1 MDRSK
6 VVPLRSAGPVPLA
19 GEDLA
24 ALALRAGEEDAQ
36 LARLVDRLEND
47 PQLRTLS
54 RRLARRLA
62 WHGPEDLMQTTLER
76 VVRGI
81 GSYRGS
87 GDLVGW
93 VARIMRNAQI
103 EWARKEASEGRKLSD
118 YSRESDRLDAASLA
132 PEVEERERHERVLA
146 VWTRRRHDADVEVM
160 WDRLYVGLTVE
171 QIMRRTGHPRSTVYL
186 MLKKGALKFLRDWKQ
201 LGAGR
206 SRRAGRS

>member
-24 ALALRAGEEDAQ
+24 ALALRAGEEGEL

-62 WHGPEDLMQTTLER
+62 WHGAEDLMQTTLER

-103 EWARKEASEGRKLSD
+103 EWARKEASEGRKLND
-118 YSRESDRLDAASLA
+118 YSRESDRRDAPALA
-132 PEVEERERHERVLA
+132 PEIEERERHERVLEI
-146 VWTRRRHDADVEVM
+146 WTRRRHDPDVEVM

-171 QIMRRTGHPRSTVYL
+171 QIIRRTGHPRSTVYL
-186 MLKKGALKFLRDWKQ
+186 MLKKGALKFLHDWKQ
-201 LGAGR
+201 VGAGR
-206 SRRAGRS
+206 GRPTGRN